1 MAEVVLA
8 AEVRVVLALL
18 GLPMVVVAR
27 HRLHHTHYPRIQLA
41 QDLRLSSPLSYLTP
55 RSAYWP
61 SSVQRWHVSSLP
73 AHPQPTSNNS
83 QHFIEPYPVPQV
95 MLCVSEREIVCTRV
109 AGLACTGV
117 RTRVWA
123 CVCVCTGMRVCMGWC
138 MCGSL
143 CMVHL
148 YVLGFVCFLRVL
160 NNNVA

>member
-1 MAEVVLA
+1 MAEVVLV
-8 AEVRVVLALL
+8 AEVRVVLALF

-41 QDLRLSSPLSYLTP
+41 QDLCLSSPLSYLTP

-83 QHFIEPYPVPQV
+83 QHYIEPYPVPQV

-117 RTRVWA
+117 RMRVWA
-123 CVCVCTGMRVCMGWC
+123 CVCVYVRVCVCAWGGACAGRCAWYTC
-138 MCGSL
+138 MCWGS
-143 CMVHL
+143 
-148 YVLGFVCFLRVL
+148 Y
-160 NNNVA
+160 AS